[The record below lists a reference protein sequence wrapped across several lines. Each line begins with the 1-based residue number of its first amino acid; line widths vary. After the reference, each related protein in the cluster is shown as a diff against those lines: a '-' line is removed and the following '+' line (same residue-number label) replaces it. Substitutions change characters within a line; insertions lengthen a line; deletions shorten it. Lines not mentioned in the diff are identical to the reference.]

1 MVCCLDCILP
11 KGPYPPCLRMANWAL
26 LAGYHRHENTFY
38 YQIWHYL
45 SRPIKDEAESA
56 AWVLWLH
63 NSDCL
68 ISDSAP
74 SENWKLMHDIG
85 KLIVLLRHRAI
96 DIYGGTLDNGNLWWA
111 VGQVIIMAQFWRII
125 DLVRHSSSR
134 RQRMEKRRCNS
145 KYHYSIMGDLFR

>member
-1 MVCCLDCILP
+1 MLVRRVPGSICLSNALKMIGALVKTLHRWYAASIVSCQ
-11 KGPYPPCLRMANWAL
+11 KGPT
-26 LAGYHRHENTFY
+26 RHAYAWQIGPSWQDTIDMKNTFY

-45 SRPIKDEAESA
+45 SRTIKDEAESA

-111 VGQVIIMAQFWRII
+111 VGQVIIMAPF
-125 DLVRHSSSR
+125 DV
-134 RQRMEKRRCNS
+134 
-145 KYHYSIMGDLFR
+145 